1 MNISLINNRT
11 MENLKSK
18 PFIRISAN
26 ISNPEHLRFLTSD
39 VKALIIDFENCRKF
53 TDVAMKFV
61 QKAAELRINTYTN
74 SETMTEMLRKIVSN
88 NTTDAY
94 DDKSV
99 FEHNS
104 ADVRGT
110 NLGILTSKNM

>member
-1 MNISLINNRT
+1 MNILLIDDRT
-11 MENLKSK
+11 MKNIKTK

-39 VKALIIDFENCRKF
+39 VKALIVDFENCRKF
-53 TDVAMKFV
+53 TDVAMQFV

-74 SETMTEMLRKIVSN
+74 SESMNEMLKKIVSN
-88 NTTDAY
+88 NTTDTY
-94 DDKSV
+94 NDKAV

-110 NLGILTSKNM
+110 NMGIFTSKNM